1 MAANVPRMIT
11 LALALA
17 ASLALSDVPAAGSG
31 SLLDQSQALRAETRL
46 LAAEGDWAGAAEA
59 NAGALALQPGHFGL
73 LTNAVALAANGG
85 DLDGALDALEALIQ
99 AGFSL
104 DLAAAR
110 GLEAALEEHAPSR
123 LAALRERMAQNLQ
136 PVGRAERY
144 LSVPLPDALVETFA
158 VDIDAERLYLGTV
171 ADASIY
177 AVRLDDPRNPERL
190 AGPEDGMGSV
200 FGMALDGRNRLLYA
214 ATARTALTPEGL
226 PGERET
232 ALIAFDLFTGEIS
245 ARHTMPGA
253 GRFSDVVVQDGIVYA
268 SDSVEGRIYTL
279 TAPRNTLEIYAE
291 DSRFASLQGLALAQG
306 ALWVV
311 DYATGLWRIDPV
323 SREASRVEVLEGSLI
338 GFDGLTTDS
347 YGELYGVRNGV
358 QPHGVFHIAL
368 EPWGGGARV
377 RPVLTGHRDF
387 DEPTTA
393 RVSDGRLFVL
403 ANAQWELFPEDGSQ
417 PQRERRDPVVLHM
430 PVP

>member
-1 MAANVPRMIT
+1 MII

-17 ASLALSDVPAAGSG
+17 ASLALSDTPAPG

-59 NAGALALQPGHFGL
+59 NAAALALQPGHFGL
-73 LTNAVALAANGG
+73 LTNAVALTANAG
-85 DLDGALDALEALIQ
+85 DLDGALDALDALAQ
-99 AGFSL
+99 AGFAL
-104 DLAAAR
+104 DLAAAQ
-110 GLEAALEEHAPSR
+110 GLAEALAAHDPER
-123 LAALRERMAQNLQ
+123 LAGLRERMAQNMEPAGQ
-136 PVGRAERY
+136 AERY
-144 LSVPLPDALVETFA
+144 MSVPLRDALVENFA
-158 VDIDAERLYLGTV
+158 VDIDAERIYLGTV
-171 ADASIY
+171 ADASLY
-177 AVRLDDPRNPERL
+177 SVRLDDPQNPRLL
-190 AGPEDGMGSV
+190 AGPEYGMGSV
-200 FGMALDGRNRLLYA
+200 FGLALDGRNRLLYA
-214 ATARTALTPEGL
+214 ATARIPLSPEGV
-226 PGERET
+226 PGDRET
-232 ALIAFDLFTGEIS
+232 ALVAFDLMTGEVS
-245 ARHTMPGA
+245 ARHRFAGA

-268 SDSVEGRIYTL
+268 SDSVEGRIY
-279 TAPRNTLEIYAE
+279 RLERPGGELEVYAE

-306 ALWVV
+306 ALWVA

-338 GFDGLTTDS
+338 GFDGLAADS

-387 DEPTTA
+387 DEPTTV

-403 ANAQWELFPEDGSQ
+403 ANAQWELFPE
-417 PQRERRDPVVLHM
+417 
-430 PVP
+430 

>member
-1 MAANVPRMIT
+1 MIA

-17 ASLALSDVPAAGSG
+17 ASLALSDTPAPG
-31 SLLDQSQALRAETRL
+31 SLLDQSQALRAETRM

-59 NAGALALQPGHFGL
+59 NAAALALQPGHFGL
-73 LTNAVALAANGG
+73 LTNAVALTANGG
-85 DLDGALDALEALIQ
+85 DMDGAFEALDALAR

-104 DLAAAR
+104 DLAAAS

-123 LAALRERMAQNLQ
+123 LAALRERMAQNLA

-144 LSVPLPDALVETFA
+144 LSTPLPDALVETFA

-200 FGMALDGRNRLLYA
+200 YGMALDGRNRILYA
-214 ATARTALTPEGL
+214 ATARTALTPEGV

-245 ARHTMPGA
+245 VRHTIAGA
-253 GRFSDVVVQDGIVYA
+253 GRFSGVVVQDGIVYA

-279 TAPRNTLEIYAE
+279 TAPRNVLEVYAE
-291 DSRFASLQGLALAQG
+291 DSRFASLQGLAVAQG

-338 GFDGLTTDS
+338 GFDGLTIDS

-368 EPWGGGARV
+368 DAWGQQATV
-377 RPVLTGHRDF
+377 RPVLTGHPDF

-393 RVSDGRLFVL
+393 HVSDGRLFVL
-403 ANAQWELFPEDGSQ
+403 ANAQWELFPEDGSP
-417 PQRERRDPVVLHM
+417 PQRERRDPVILFM

>member
-1 MAANVPRMIT
+1 MIT

-17 ASLALSDVPAAGSG
+17 TSLALSDTPAPGSR
-31 SLLDQSQALRAETRL
+31 LDQSQALRAETRL

-59 NAGALALQPGHFGL
+59 NAAALALQPGHFGL
-73 LTNAVALAANGG
+73 LTNAVALTANGG
-85 DLDGALDALEALIQ
+85 DLDGALDALDALAQ
-99 AGFSL
+99 AGFAL
-104 DLAAAR
+104 DLAAAQ
-110 GLEAALEEHAPSR
+110 GLAEALAAHDPER
-123 LAALRERMAQNLQ
+123 LAGLRERMAQNMEPAGQ
-136 PVGRAERY
+136 AERY
-144 LSVPLPDALVETFA
+144 MSVPLRDALVENFA
-158 VDIDAERLYLGTV
+158 VDIDAERIYLGTV
-171 ADASIY
+171 ADASLY
-177 AVRLDDPRNPERL
+177 SVRLDDPQNPRLL

-200 FGMALDGRNRLLYA
+200 FGLALDGRNRLLYA
-214 ATARTALTPEGL
+214 ATARIPLSPEGV
-226 PGERET
+226 PGDRET
-232 ALIAFDLFTGEIS
+232 ALVAFDLMTGEVS
-245 ARHTMPGA
+245 ARHRFAGA

-268 SDSVEGRIYTL
+268 SDSVEGRIY
-279 TAPRNTLEIYAE
+279 RLERPGGELEVYAE

-306 ALWVV
+306 ALWVA

-338 GFDGLTTDS
+338 GFDGLAADS

-387 DEPTTA
+387 DEPTTV

-403 ANAQWELFPEDGSQ
+403 ANAQWELFPEDGSP
-417 PQRERRDPVVLHM
+417 PQRERRNPVILYM

>member
-1 MAANVPRMIT
+1 MMI
-11 LALALA
+11 LLLALA
-17 ASLALSDVPAAGSG
+17 ASFALSDTPASGNG

-46 LAAEGDWAGAAEA
+46 LAAEGDWAAAAEV
-59 NAGALALQPGHFGL
+59 NAAALALQPGHFGL
-73 LTNAVALAANGG
+73 MTNGVALAANAG
-85 DLDGALDALEALIQ
+85 DLDGAFAALDALAH
-99 AGFSL
+99 AGFSF
-104 DLAAAR
+104 DLAAAQ
-110 GLEAALEEHAPSR
+110 GLEAALSAHDAER
-123 LAALRERMAQNLQ
+123 LVHLRQRMAQNLV

-144 LSVPLPDALVETFA
+144 LTTPLRDALVESFA

-177 AVRLDDPRNPERL
+177 AVRLDDAQNPERL

-200 FGMALDGRNRLLYA
+200 FGLALDGRNRILYA
-214 ATARTALTPEGL
+214 ATGRIALTPEGA

-232 ALIAFDLFTGEIS
+232 ALVAFDLLTGEVS
-245 ARHTMPGA
+245 ARHMFAGA

-268 SDSVEGRIYTL
+268 SDSVEGRIYRL
-279 TAPRNTLEIYAE
+279 ERPGGELEIYAE
-291 DSRFASLQGLALAQG
+291 DSRLASLQGLALAQG

-358 QPHGVFHIAL
+358 QPHGLFHIAL
-368 EPWGGGARV
+368 EPWGRGARV
-377 RPVLTGHRDF
+377 RPVLTGHPDF
-387 DEPTTA
+387 NEPTTV

-403 ANAQWELFPEDGSQ
+403 ANAQWELFPEDGAAS
-417 PQRERRDPVVLHM
+417 PVPRRDPVILYM

>member
-1 MAANVPRMIT
+1 MIT

-17 ASLALSDVPAAGSG
+17 ASLALSDTPAPG
-31 SLLDQSQALRAETRL
+31 SLLDQSQALRAETRM
-46 LAAEGDWAGAAEA
+46 LAAEGDWAGAAGA
-59 NAGALALQPGHFGL
+59 NAAALALQPGHFGL

-85 DLDGALDALEALIQ
+85 DLDGAFEALDALAQ

-104 DLAAAR
+104 DLAAAS

-123 LAALRERMAQNLQ
+123 LAALRERMAQNLA

-144 LSVPLPDALVETFA
+144 LSTPLPDALVETFA

-200 FGMALDGRNRLLYA
+200 YGMALDGRNRILYA
-214 ATARTALTPEGL
+214 ATAHTALTPEGV

-232 ALIAFDLFTGEIS
+232 ALIAYDLFTGEIS
-245 ARHTMPGA
+245 ARHTIAGA
-253 GRFSDVVVQDGIVYA
+253 GRFSGVVVQDGILYA

-279 TAPRNTLEIYAE
+279 TAPRNVLEIYAE
-291 DSRFASLQGLALAQG
+291 DSRFASLQGLAVAQG

-338 GFDGLTTDS
+338 GFDGLTIDS

-368 EPWGGGARV
+368 DAWGQQATV
-377 RPVLTGHRDF
+377 RPVLTGHPDF

-393 RVSDGRLFVL
+393 SVSDGRLFIL
-403 ANAQWELFPEDGSQ
+403 ANAQWELFPEDGSP
-417 PQRERRDPVVLHM
+417 PQRERRDPVILFV